1 MSEVLGP
8 NVENEMDD
16 ENLILTLHNLLETV
30 EKARGVNAAGAHDV
44 LAELLEQAAEERGAF
59 LAEATL

>member
-1 MSEVLGP
+1 
-8 NVENEMDD
+8 MDD
-16 ENLILTLHNLLETV
+16 ENLMLTMHTLLEAV
-30 EKARGVNAAGAHDV
+30 EKARGVNAAGAHDL

>member
-1 MSEVLGP
+1 MT
-8 NVENEMDD
+8 DD
-16 ENLILTLHNLLETV
+16 ELMLALHALLESV

-44 LAELLEQAAEERGAF
+44 LVELLEQAAEERGAF

>member
-1 MSEVLGP
+1 M
-8 NVENEMDD
+8 ND
-16 ENLILTLHNLLETV
+16 ENLMLALHNLMECV

-44 LAELLEQAAEERGAF
+44 LVELLELAAEERGAF

>member
-1 MSEVLGP
+1 LDD
-8 NVENEMDD
+8 NE
-16 ENLILTLHNLLETV
+16 LILALHDMMERV

-44 LAELLEQAAEERGAF
+44 LVELLEQAAEERGAF

>member
-1 MSEVLGP
+1 
-8 NVENEMDD
+8 MDD
-16 ENLILTLHNLLETV
+16 ENLMLTMHTLLEAV

-44 LAELLEQAAEERGAF
+44 LVELLEQAAEERGAF